1 MNHLN
6 GKNITSIEELLS
18 ATGDR
23 VNIMEEQI
31 DVITQQNY
39 TLLANFIQAHPDYE
53 RIRREFR
60 ENMDELFGDTLEKE
74 QKKRMLVA
82 LADFAEPEVYRA
94 IERFAAM
101 NTPLKKW
108 ATVALQQS
116 RIKLQTELLDDPGVF
131 ISTGLGGQGS
141 LLRFFAVFLYKAAKV
156 EDFQLS
162 LLKNETEA
170 AIRNAGGKTEQ
181 IKFLKSCTT
190 VTMLMPLTVDLPD
203 LMGTVLR
210 ECNQFGNFLNENMI
224 ITNVKKLTVKEIEY
238 LKKKSPNRFNGIPRL

>member
-116 RIKLQTELLDDPGVF
+116 PRDWAGKAPSCASSPYS
-131 ISTGLGGQGS
+131 ST
-141 LLRFFAVFLYKAAKV
+141 RRRKW
-156 EDFQLS
+156 
-162 LLKNETEA
+162 
-170 AIRNAGGKTEQ
+170 KT
-181 IKFLKSCTT
+181 SS
-190 VTMLMPLTVDLPD
+190 
-203 LMGTVLR
+203 
-210 ECNQFGNFLNENMI
+210 
-224 ITNVKKLTVKEIEY
+224 
-238 LKKKSPNRFNGIPRL
+238 SPC

>member
-1 MNHLN
+1 MIESCLSGSFLIPIQSAPHEPSQRQ
-6 GKNITSIEELLS
+6 NITSIEELLS

-101 NTPLKKW
+101 NTPLKSGRPSPSSNRASNCRPNCSTTPASSSPRDWAGKAPSCASSPYSSTRRRKW
-108 ATVALQQS
+108 
-116 RIKLQTELLDDPGVF
+116 
-131 ISTGLGGQGS
+131 
-141 LLRFFAVFLYKAAKV
+141 
-156 EDFQLS
+156 
-162 LLKNETEA
+162 
-170 AIRNAGGKTEQ
+170 KT
-181 IKFLKSCTT
+181 SS
-190 VTMLMPLTVDLPD
+190 
-203 LMGTVLR
+203 
-210 ECNQFGNFLNENMI
+210 
-224 ITNVKKLTVKEIEY
+224 
-238 LKKKSPNRFNGIPRL
+238 SPC